1 MEGILIFAGT
11 TEGRELSEALAGAGI
26 SHTVCVATEYGE
38 ISLKPNPY
46 ASVRRGRMG
55 REEIAGFLQE
65 GQFAAVV
72 DATHPFAK
80 EVTAN
85 IKAGLE
91 GLGRGEGIPY
101 LRLKREQA
109 PQEGDGISYFET
121 KAISFWLPA
130 ARSCLSIAVRKK

>member
-1 MEGILIFAGT
+1 MASERRKWNGDKELEGILIFAGT

-91 GLGRGEGIPY
+91 GLVPVSAAGKGSLPRA
-101 LRLKREQA
+101 QA
-109 PQEGDGISYFET
+109 PPD
-121 KAISFWLPA
+121 
-130 ARSCLSIAVRKK
+130 RKSVV